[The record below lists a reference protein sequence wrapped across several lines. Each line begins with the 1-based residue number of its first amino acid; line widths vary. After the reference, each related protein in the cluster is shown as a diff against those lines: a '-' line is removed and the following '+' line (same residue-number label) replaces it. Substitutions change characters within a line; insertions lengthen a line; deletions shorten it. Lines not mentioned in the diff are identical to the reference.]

1 MTGCAL
7 LCDISSCGDVQI
19 DTNLVVG
26 AFSARQREDEWGTCA
41 GEDLLPIVMLVLLV
55 SELN

>member
-26 AFSARQREDEWGTCA
+26 AFSARNQEEDWGTCA
-41 GEDLLPIVMLVLLV
+41 GEGP
-55 SELN
+55 